1 MIGSDGAGAIRTMNF
16 HFVSALADAI
26 RSRPRT
32 VLAWLIGVHLVAWS
46 VVPMLVSDNLQLD
59 LVEGLALGKEWQFG
73 YWKHPPLPWWTS
85 DLAYRLTGSIYSVY
99 VLGPLSAVACL
110 YFVWR
115 FGRVTVGPVTALV
128 AVLALEGLHFI
139 NFSAVKFS
147 HDPMQ
152 MPFWALT
159 GWISYR
165 ALTDRKLRDWILAGA
180 CLALAFWAKYTAVTL
195 GLTIGLVL
203 LFDRD
208 ARTCWRTAGPY
219 AMAAAFLVVL
229 APNLWWVVEYD
240 FLPLRYV
247 NIRADAAQHW
257 YQFITFQLEWIV
269 SQAFFLMPVVVLVGV
284 LYLGGG
290 LRRRSDVAP
299 FARRYLT
306 TLALGPFVVTTVI
319 AASVGRMPVSMWGF
333 PFWIFTPLAF
343 LAWFEP
349 DFSTRV
355 LRRFATVFVAVF
367 VAYLG
372 SYVAIEVYEPL
383 VHERAKASDFP
394 GRKLADIVTERWHE
408 QTGLPLRYV
417 GGTAIGF
424 GPGEFAAN
432 SVAVYS
438 PDRPHVIAHG
448 NFEISPWIDPADVRR
463 SGAVF
468 IWQSGVPATEV
479 PPDIQRTFPTAKLQP
494 SLSLESASP
503 YALQPVIVN
512 YVVVLLQD

>member
-1 MIGSDGAGAIRTMNF
+1 MNF

-59 LVEGLALGKEWQFG
+59 LVEGLALGKEWQLG

-269 SQAFFLMPVVVLVGV
+269 SQVYFLMPVVVLVGV

-290 LRRRSDVAP
+290 LRRRTDLAP
-299 FARRYLT
+299 FTRRYLAA
-306 TLALGPFVVTTVI
+306 LALGPFVVTTVI

-349 DFSTRV
+349 DFSTRA

-394 GRKLADIVTERWHE
+394 GRKLADIVTERWHA

-463 SGAVF
+463 SGAV
-468 IWQSGVPATEV
+468 ILWQPAWADADL
-479 PPDIQRTFPTAKLQP
+479 PRDIRRNFPNAKLQP
-494 SLSLESASP
+494 ILTLKSASK
-503 YALQPVIVN
+503 YATAPVIVG
-512 YVVVLLQD
+512 YAFILPQTGADSR

>member
-1 MIGSDGAGAIRTMNF
+1 MNF

-32 VLAWLIGVHLVAWS
+32 VLAWFIGIHLVLWS

-59 LVEGLALGKEWQFG
+59 LVEGLALGKEWQLG

-99 VLGPLSAVACL
+99 VLGPLSAVTCL

-115 FGRVTVGPVTALV
+115 FGRVTVGPATALV
-128 AVLALEGLHFI
+128 AVLALEGLHFV

-165 ALTDRKLRDWILAGA
+165 ALTDRKLRDWILAGV
-180 CLALAFWAKYTAVTL
+180 CLALAFWAKYTAFTL

-208 ARTCWRTAGPY
+208 ARSCWRTAGPY

-229 APNLWWVVEYD
+229 APNLWWLAEYD
-240 FLPLRYV
+240 FLPFRYV
-247 NIRADAAQHW
+247 NIRADVAQHW
-257 YQFITFQLEWIV
+257 YQLITFQVEWIV
-269 SQAFFLMPVVVLVGV
+269 SQAFFLAPVAVLVGV
-284 LYLGGG
+284 FYLGGG
-290 LRRRSDVAP
+290 LRRRTDVAP
-299 FARRYLT
+299 FARRYLAV
-306 TLALGPFVVTTVI
+306 LALGPFVVTTAI
-319 AASVGRMPVSMWGF
+319 AASFGRMPVSMWGF
-333 PFWIFTPLAF
+333 PFWIFAPLAF

-349 DFSTRV
+349 DLSGRV
-355 LRRFATVFVAVF
+355 MRRFAAVFVAVF

-372 SYVAIEVYEPL
+372 SYVLIELYEPL

-394 GRKLADIVTERWHE
+394 GRKLADLVTREWHAR
-408 QTGLPLRYV
+408 TGRRLAYV
-417 GGTAIGF
+417 GGTGVGF

-432 SVAVYS
+432 NVAVYS
-438 PDRPHVIAHG
+438 PDHPRVIAHG
-448 NFEISPWIDPADVRR
+448 NFDLSPWVDPEDVRR
-463 SGAVF
+463 NGVV
-468 IWQSGVPATEV
+468 ILWQSGSPAQHL
-479 PPDIQRTFPTAKLQP
+479 PADIKRNFPTAELQP
-494 SLSLESASP
+494 GLTLRSASR
-503 YALQPVIVN
+503 YAHEPVFVD
-512 YVVVLLQD
+512 YAFVLPQDEKAR